1 MKDSIVMRY
10 ACEITV
16 CDRVAMPRLLKDVSP
31 TDLRVN
37 QARFSIKTIETHRSS
52 LKEKLQL
59 QSDAGLVRCAEQ
71 WLESQ

>member
-1 MKDSIVMRY
+1 
-10 ACEITV
+10 
-16 CDRVAMPRLLKDVSP
+16 MPRLLKDVSP
-31 TDLRVN
+31 ADLRVN

-59 QSDAGLVRCAEQ
+59 QSDAGLVRFAEQ